1 MGNMSGYIG
10 ESYNVV
16 GAAPNGIYS
25 YILRPFIML
34 LPEFD
39 QVSPSQFLVPARLF
53 SWSLLGWLSFTTVFI
68 KTLPLAIMSL
78 LIFTYREIAKV
89 IV

>member
-1 MGNMSGYIG
+1 
-10 ESYNVV
+10 
-16 GAAPNGIYS
+16 
-25 YILRPFIML
+25 ML

-39 QVSPSQFLVPARLF
+39 QVSPSKFLIPARLF
-53 SWSLLGWLSFTTVFI
+53 SWSLLGWLSFTTVCL
-68 KTLPLAIMSL
+68 KALPLVIMSL

>member
-1 MGNMSGYIG
+1 MSGYIG
-10 ESYNVV
+10 ESYHVV
-16 GAAPNGIYS
+16 GAEPAGLYS
-25 YILRPFIML
+25 YCLKPLIML

-39 QVSPSQFLVPARLF
+39 QVSPSKFLVPARLL
-53 SWSLLGWLSFTTVFI
+53 SWSLLAWLGFTTVCL
-68 KTLPLAIMSL
+68 KALPLAIMSL